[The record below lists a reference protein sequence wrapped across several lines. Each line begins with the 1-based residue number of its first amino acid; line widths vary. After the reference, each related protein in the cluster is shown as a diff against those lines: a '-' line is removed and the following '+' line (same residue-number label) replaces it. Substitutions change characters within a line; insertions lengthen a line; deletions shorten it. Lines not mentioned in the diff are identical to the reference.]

1 MSDVGIVEEERGKLG
16 MKLMMEYLKGC
27 LRREEKGMGE
37 GRKESAV
44 SLRLHRVQDQT
55 LAFFSYFRRFTCCLL
70 ALGSFAPRLA
80 LALRFSGSVPA
91 NGMQISA

>member
-1 MSDVGIVEEERGKLG
+1 
-16 MKLMMEYLKGC
+16 
-27 LRREEKGMGE
+27 MGE

-55 LAFFSYFRRFTCCLL
+55 LAFSSYFRRFTCCLL
-70 ALGSFAPRLA
+70 ALSGPRLA